1 MKTNKEVIDTL
12 LELNKKIIIHKLN
25 GNKLRM
31 RFYQSLMSWIVSK
44 ELKKY
49 EYSN

>member
-1 MKTNKEVIDTL
+1 MKHNKEVIDTL

-44 ELKKY
+44 QFKNNG
-49 EYSN
+49 YSN

>member
-1 MKTNKEVIDTL
+1 MKHKKEVIDTL

-44 ELKKY
+44 QFKNY
-49 EYSN
+49 EHSN